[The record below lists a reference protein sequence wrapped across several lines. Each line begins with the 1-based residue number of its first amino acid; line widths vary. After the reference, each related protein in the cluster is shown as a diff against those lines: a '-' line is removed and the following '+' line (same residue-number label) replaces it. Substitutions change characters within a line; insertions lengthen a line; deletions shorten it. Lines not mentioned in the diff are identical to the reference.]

1 MRSWVT
7 IVRHT
12 LQPKYEKKRNERN
25 ELPNAAR
32 ACVLD
37 LDREISVT
45 EVEEV
50 LLKVNKVPGEDG
62 ILPGVFRGK
71 ALDNTLIEMLAILF
85 NNVMRSGE

>member
-1 MRSWVT
+1 M
-7 IVRHT
+7 
-12 LQPKYEKKRNERN
+12 
-25 ELPNAAR
+25 
-32 ACVLD
+32 
-37 LDREISVT
+37 T
-45 EVEEV
+45 EVEKV